1 MTMSRNLVVSRV
13 PRDRGRVFRAALPCF
28 MALALAALMCGCGK
42 EQKPAEEK
50 PPVPRTQD
58 AAYTNALR
66 KVQVKRNVI
75 ASRRREVVEQME
87 KLVARARKA
96 LPEGATDEQVR
107 NELLNN
113 PRKYPGWN
121 ELSRML
127 REHNA
132 SAENELKDARRL
144 VMARIM
150 QEQKDFS
157 KRGGSK

>member
-1 MTMSRNLVVSRV
+1 MTFLRSI
-13 PRDRGRVFRAALPCF
+13 
-28 MALALAALMCGCGK
+28 ALAAALAVVCGCGK
-42 EQKPAEEK
+42 EQPAPQPKPF
-50 PPVPRTQD
+50 VPRTQD
-58 AAYTNALR
+58 ASYKKALQD
-66 KVQVKRNVI
+66 VQVKRNAI

-87 KLVARARKA
+87 ALVARARKA
-96 LPEGATDEQVR
+96 LPEGATEDQIR
-107 NELLNN
+107 DELLNH
-113 PRKYPGWN
+113 PRKYPGWSA
-121 ELSRML
+121 LSRML

>member
-1 MTMSRNLVVSRV
+1 MTMSRY
-13 PRDRGRVFRAALPCF
+13 
-28 MALALAALMCGCGK
+28 MALVLVALLCGCGK

-50 PPVPRTQD
+50 PAVPRSQD
-58 AAYTNALR
+58 AAYQKAL
-66 KVQVKRNVI
+66 KDVQVRRKAV
-75 ASRRREVVEQME
+75 ASRRREIVEQME

-96 LPEGATDEQVR
+96 LPADATEEQIR